1 MGGVRIELGE
11 IEAVVLKR
19 FPGLLNVAVE
29 KANERLVGVA
39 APRPGEKLPSVQEV
53 QTALAAEL
61 PAAYVPSEWHF
72 CDALPLGSAGKVDH
86 NLVIAWVRDQSK
98 ANMWGAIYDE
108 LYFANEMQVSVQPY
122 SPSPSP
128 SPSPNLNP
136 IPDH

>member
-1 MGGVRIELGE
+1 M
-11 IEAVVLKR
+11 
-19 FPGLLNVAVE
+19 
-29 KANERLVGVA
+29 A
-39 APRPGEKLPSVQEV
+39 APRPGEKLPSAQEV

-128 SPSPNLNP
+128 SPNLNP

>member
-1 MGGVRIELGE
+1 MRIELGE

-61 PAAYVPSEWHF
+61 PAAYVPSEW
-72 CDALPLGSAGKVDH
+72 LGSAGKVDH

-122 SPSPSP
+122 SLSPSTRL
-128 SPSPNLNP
+128 NLNP
-136 IPDH
+136 VPDH